1 MLAGDRPRLNLFKQF
16 VRCRRKNMQ
25 SEQAECPYS
34 DLNHCED
41 EEGRIYCDACHDAK
55 MPEWE
60 GVVEEP

>member
-1 MLAGDRPRLNLFKQF
+1 
-16 VRCRRKNMQ
+16 MQ
-25 SEQAECPYS
+25 SEQVECPYS